1 MKKLDAETAKKIAP
15 SALMVL
21 VAGPVFLFMAMD
33 LILFAAMSASRG
45 ATSPNQVVDLSM
57 EIVICIMTGVLS
69 AFGIRS
75 ILRALKD

>member
-75 ILRALKD
+75 ILRVLKD

>member
-1 MKKLDAETAKKIAP
+1 MKKLDAATAKKIAP

-75 ILRALKD
+75 IWRVLKD

>member
-1 MKKLDAETAKKIAP
+1 MKKLDAATAKKIAP

-45 ATSPNQVVDLSM
+45 ASSPYQVGDLSM

-69 AFGIRS
+69 AFGVRS

>member
-1 MKKLDAETAKKIAP
+1 MKKLDAATAKKIAP

-21 VAGPVFLFMAMD
+21 VAGPVFLFRAMD

>member
-1 MKKLDAETAKKIAP
+1 MKKLDAATAKKIAP

-21 VAGPVFLFMAMD
+21 VAGPVFLFMALD

-75 ILRALKD
+75 ILRVLKD

>member
-33 LILFAAMSASRG
+33 LILFVAMSASRS

>member
-1 MKKLDAETAKKIAP
+1 MKKLDAATAKKIAP

-75 ILRALKD
+75 ILRVLKD

>member
-1 MKKLDAETAKKIAP
+1 MKKLDAATAKKIAP

-57 EIVICIMTGVLS
+57 EIVICIFTGMLA
-69 AFGIRS
+69 AFGARNIWRV
-75 ILRALKD
+75 LKD

>member
-1 MKKLDAETAKKIAP
+1 MKKLDAATAKKIAP

-57 EIVICIMTGVLS
+57 EIVICIMTGVLT
-69 AFGIRS
+69 AFGVRS
-75 ILRALKD
+75 NTRTLRD

>member
-1 MKKLDAETAKKIAP
+1 MKKLDAATAKKIAP

-69 AFGIRS
+69 AFGVRS
-75 ILRALKD
+75 ILRVLKD